1 MYHITGFSP
10 VIDTSRPEGG
20 CKSNFRLFGGAEAFI
35 WGFGGLK
42 PSFGGLELSVLF
54 GGIQPPYR
62 RSDGYLGVSAMP
74 IYAYRHS
81 MGHIKNSPQET
92 VGANRPKNGKHVQ
105 LC

>member
-1 MYHITGFSP
+1 MGAP
-10 VIDTSRPEGG
+10 VHVHMLHMP
-20 CKSNFRLFGGAEAFI
+20 KSGPA
-35 WGFGGLK
+35 
-42 PSFGGLELSVLF
+42 
-54 GGIQPPYR
+54 
-62 RSDGYLGVSAMP
+62 AMP